1 MQIIEP
7 TYITDST
14 LISTDLSETGE
25 GYPEWAPDVLYAYLQ
40 RVVITTIGIHSIYE
54 CQWPN
59 DNLNKYPPDNLGGTT
74 PFWRYI
80 SKTNPWKLFD
90 MIVAPDRS
98 ESEVANITKWATGI
112 KWQPNTS
119 WSLSAISSMNVVI
132 TPGEI
137 DSVALLNIDCQS
149 IHIIMTD
156 PDAGEV
162 YNETKVPAMT
172 ENYNAIYSD
181 LPAYPN
187 ATLQITLANS
197 LSNVFVG
204 ELIVGKVKT
213 IGTAKYGVGVSL
225 IDFSQ
230 KEADDFGNFSILERI
245 YSKRLDV
252 PFLMPAA
259 THDGILR
266 LLEKYRSVPLVWII
280 SNLYSTMISYGFYR
294 DIQLS
299 IPSPSVVECSVT
311 IESLGGDLVNATPP
325 EEEWILPWDGNIE
338 LQAFMLPTHDG
349 ATADLISETP
359 IEDDSI
365 ALEAFLLVDDPI
377 PFADVYLVK
386 GTCTISNAAPC
397 VVTFASHGIADNTK
411 VLFHTTGTLP
421 APLVADQVYYVDSP
435 DLNTFKLTL
444 TLAGS
449 TIDTTSAG
457 SGTHTLYAHD

>member
-1 MQIIEP
+1 MQVIIP
-7 TYITDST
+7 TYITDAT

-25 GYPEWAPDVLYAYLQ
+25 GYPEWAADVLYAYLQ
-40 RVVITTIGIHSIYE
+40 RVVITTIGIHGIYE
-54 CQWPN
+54 CTWPN
-59 DNLNKYPPDNLGGTT
+59 NNINRYPPDNLGGVT
-74 PFWRYI
+74 PYWRYV

-90 MIVAPDRS
+90 QIVAPDRA
-98 ESEVANITKWATGI
+98 ESVVGDPIT
-112 KWQPNTS
+112 
-119 WSLSAISSMNVVI
+119 VEI

-137 DSVALLNIDCQS
+137 DSIAIMNVDCTS
-149 IHIIMTD
+149 ITIVMTD
-156 PDAGEV
+156 PDDGVV
-162 YNETKVPAMT
+162 YNETYTPAMP
-172 ENYNAIYSD
+172 ENWNAIYTD
-181 LPAYPN
+181 LPSYPA
-187 ATLQITLANS
+187 ATLEVTIDNGAASTI
-197 LSNVFVG
+197 VG
-204 ELIVGKVKT
+204 ELIVGKIRT
-213 IGTAKYGVGVSL
+213 IGTAKYGVGVNL

-266 LLEKYRSVPLVWII
+266 LLEKYRSVPLVWIV
-280 SNLYSTMISYGFYR
+280 SNLYSTTIAYGFYR

-299 IPSPSVVECSVT
+299 IPSPSIVECSVT

-325 EEEWILPWDGNIE
+325 EEEWVLPWDGNIE
-338 LQAFMLPTHDG
+338 LQTFMLPTHDG

-359 IEDDSI
+359 IEDDSV

-386 GTCTISNAAPC
+386 GTCTISNGSPC

-421 APLVADQVYYVDSP
+421 SPLVVDQIYYTDSP

-449 TIDTTSAG
+449 TIDTTTSG
-457 SGTHTLYAHD
+457 NGTHTLYAHD

>member
-1 MQIIEP
+1 MQIIIP

-74 PFWRYI
+74 PYWRYV

-90 MIVAPDRS
+90 QIVAPDRAS
-98 ESEVANITKWATGI
+98 SVAGDPMT
-112 KWQPNTS
+112 
-119 WSLSAISSMNVVI
+119 VEI

-137 DSVALLNIDCQS
+137 DSIAIMNVDCTS
-149 IHIIMTD
+149 IAIVMTD
-156 PDAGEV
+156 PDDGVV
-162 YNETKVPAMT
+162 YNKTYTPDMAK
-172 ENYNAIYSD
+172 NWNAIYTD
-181 LPAYPN
+181 LPSYPA
-187 ATLQITLANS
+187 ATLEVTIDNGSAS
-197 LSNVFVG
+197 AIVG

-266 LLEKYRSVPLVWII
+266 LLEKYRSVPLVWIV

-359 IEDDSI
+359 VEDDSI
-365 ALEAFLLVDDPI
+365 ALEAFLLIDDPI
-377 PFADVYLVK
+377 PFADVYLLK
-386 GTCTISNAAPC
+386 GTCTISNGSPC
-397 VVTFASHGIADNTK
+397 VVTFA
-411 VLFHTTGTLP
+411 
-421 APLVADQVYYVDSP
+421 
-435 DLNTFKLTL
+435 
-444 TLAGS
+444 
-449 TIDTTSAG
+449 
-457 SGTHTLYAHD
+457 

>member
-1 MQIIEP
+1 MQIIIP

-59 DNLNKYPPDNLGGTT
+59 DNLNKYPPDNLGGT
-74 PFWRYI
+74 PPYWRYV

-90 MIVAPDRS
+90 QIVAPDRA
-98 ESEVANITKWATGI
+98 ESVAGDPIT
-112 KWQPNTS
+112 
-119 WSLSAISSMNVVI
+119 VEI

-137 DSVALLNIDCQS
+137 DSIAIMNVDCTS
-149 IHIIMTD
+149 IAIVMTD
-156 PDAGEV
+156 PSDGVV
-162 YNETKVPAMT
+162 YNETYTSDMA
-172 ENYNAIYSD
+172 ENWNAIYTD
-181 LPAYPN
+181 LPSYPA
-187 ATLQITLANS
+187 ATLKVTIDNGSAS
-197 LSNVFVG
+197 AIVG

-266 LLEKYRSVPLVWII
+266 LLEKYRSVPLVWIV

-338 LQAFMLPTHDG
+338 LQALILPTHDG

-359 IEDDSI
+359 VVDDSVD
-365 ALEAFLLVDDPI
+365 LEAFLLVDDPI
-377 PFADVYLVK
+377 PIADVYLLK
-386 GTCTISNAAPC
+386 GTCTISNGSPG

-421 APLVADQVYYVDSP
+421 APLVADQVYYVDAP

-444 TLAGS
+444 TLSGS

-457 SGTHTLYAHD
+457 LGIHTLYAHD

>member
-1 MQIIEP
+1 MQIIIP

-59 DNLNKYPPDNLGGTT
+59 DNLNKYPPDNLGGT
-74 PFWRYI
+74 PPYWRYV

-90 MIVAPDRS
+90 QIVAPDRA
-98 ESEVANITKWATGI
+98 ESVEGDPIT
-112 KWQPNTS
+112 
-119 WSLSAISSMNVVI
+119 VEI

-137 DSVALLNIDCQS
+137 DSIAIMNVDCTS
-149 IHIIMTD
+149 ITIVMTD
-156 PDAGEV
+156 PDDGVV
-162 YNETKVPAMT
+162 YNETYTPAMP
-172 ENYNAIYSD
+172 ENWNAIYTD
-181 LPAYPN
+181 LPSYPN
-187 ATLQITLANS
+187 ATLEVTIDNGSAS
-197 LSNVFVG
+197 AIVG
-204 ELIVGKVKT
+204 ELIVGKIRT
-213 IGTAKYGVGVSL
+213 IGTAKYGVGVNL

-266 LLEKYRSVPLVWII
+266 LLEKYRSVPLVWIV
-280 SNLYSTMISYGFYR
+280 SSLYATTIAYGFYR

-338 LQAFMLPTHDG
+338 LQTFMLPTHDG

-359 IEDDSI
+359 IEDDSV

-386 GTCTISNAAPC
+386 GTCTISNGSPC
-397 VVTFASHGIADNTK
+397 VVTFASHGLADNTK

-444 TLAGS
+444 TLSGS
-449 TIDTTSAG
+449 TIDTTTSG
-457 SGTHTLYAHD
+457 SGTQTLYAHD

>member
-1 MQIIEP
+1 MQIIIP
-7 TYITDST
+7 TYITDAT

-40 RVVITTIGIHSIYE
+40 RVVITTIGVHGIYE

-59 DNLNKYPPDNLGGTT
+59 DNINKYPPDNLGGTT
-74 PFWRYI
+74 PYWRYV

-90 MIVAPDRS
+90 QIVAPDRA
-98 ESEVANITKWATGI
+98 ESVAGDPIT
-112 KWQPNTS
+112 
-119 WSLSAISSMNVVI
+119 VEI

-137 DSVALLNIDCQS
+137 DSIAIMNVDCTS
-149 IHIIMTD
+149 IAIVMTD
-156 PDAGEV
+156 PDDGVV
-162 YNETKVPAMT
+162 YNKTYTPDMAK
-172 ENYNAIYSD
+172 NWNAIYTD
-181 LPAYPN
+181 LPSYPA
-187 ATLQITLANS
+187 ATLEVTIDNGSAS
-197 LSNVFVG
+197 AIVG

-266 LLEKYRSVPLVWII
+266 LLEKYRSVPLVWIV

-359 IEDDSI
+359 VGDDSI

-386 GTCTISNAAPC
+386 GTCTISNGSPC

-444 TLAGS
+444 TLSGS

>member
-1 MQIIEP
+1 MQVIIP

-74 PFWRYI
+74 PYWRYV

-90 MIVAPDRS
+90 QIVAPDRA
-98 ESEVANITKWATGI
+98 ESVAGDPIT
-112 KWQPNTS
+112 
-119 WSLSAISSMNVVI
+119 VEI
-132 TPGEI
+132 TPGDI
-137 DSVALLNIDCQS
+137 NSIAIMNVDCTS
-149 IHIIMTD
+149 IAIVMTD
-156 PDAGEV
+156 PSDGVV
-162 YNETKVPAMT
+162 YNKTYTPDMA
-172 ENYNAIYSD
+172 ENWNAIYTD
-181 LPAYPN
+181 LPSYPA
-187 ATLQITLANS
+187 ATLEVTIDNGSAS
-197 LSNVFVG
+197 AIVG

-252 PFLMPAA
+252 PFLMPAS

-266 LLEKYRSVPLVWII
+266 LLEKYRSVPLVWIV

-325 EEEWILPWDGNIE
+325 EEEWILPWDGNVE
-338 LQAFMLPTHDG
+338 LQAFMLPDNDG
-349 ATADLISETP
+349 ATTDLIEETP
-359 IEDDSI
+359 LADAIE
-365 ALEAFLLVDDPI
+365 LEAFLLVDDPI

-386 GTCTISNAAPC
+386 GTCTISNGSPC

-411 VLFHTTGTLP
+411 VLFHTTGALP
-421 APLVADQVYYVDSP
+421 APLVADQIYYVDSP

-449 TIDTTSAG
+449 TIDTTTSG
-457 SGTHTLYAHD
+457 NGTHTLYAHD

>member
-1 MQIIEP
+1 MQIIIP
-7 TYITDST
+7 TYITDAT

-40 RVVITTIGIHSIYE
+40 RVVITTIGVHGIYE

-59 DNLNKYPPDNLGGTT
+59 DNINKYPPDNLGGTT
-74 PFWRYI
+74 PYWRYV

-90 MIVAPDRS
+90 QIVAPDRA
-98 ESEVANITKWATGI
+98 ESVAGDPIT
-112 KWQPNTS
+112 
-119 WSLSAISSMNVVI
+119 VEI

-137 DSVALLNIDCQS
+137 DSIAIMNVDCTS
-149 IHIIMTD
+149 IAIVMTD
-156 PDAGEV
+156 PDDGVV
-162 YNETKVPAMT
+162 YNKTYTPDMAK
-172 ENYNAIYSD
+172 NWNAIYTD
-181 LPAYPN
+181 LPSYPA
-187 ATLQITLANS
+187 ATLEVTIDNGSAS
-197 LSNVFVG
+197 AIVG

-266 LLEKYRSVPLVWII
+266 LLEKYRSVPLVWIV

-359 IEDDSI
+359 VGDDSI

-386 GTCTISNAAPC
+386 GTCTISNGSPC
-397 VVTFASHGIADNTK
+397 VVTFASHGLADNTK

>member
-1 MQIIEP
+1 MQIIIP

-40 RVVITTIGIHSIYE
+40 RVVITTIGVHGIYE

-59 DNLNKYPPDNLGGTT
+59 DNINKYPPDNLGGTT
-74 PFWRYI
+74 PYWRYV

-90 MIVAPDRS
+90 QIVAPDRA
-98 ESEVANITKWATGI
+98 ESVAGDPIT
-112 KWQPNTS
+112 
-119 WSLSAISSMNVVI
+119 VEI

-137 DSVALLNIDCQS
+137 DSIAIMNVDCTS
-149 IHIIMTD
+149 IAIVMTD
-156 PDAGEV
+156 PSDGVV
-162 YNETKVPAMT
+162 YNKTYTPDMA
-172 ENYNAIYSD
+172 ENWNAIYTD
-181 LPAYPN
+181 LPSYPA
-187 ATLQITLANS
+187 ATLEVTIDNGSAS
-197 LSNVFVG
+197 AIVG

-266 LLEKYRSVPLVWII
+266 LLEKYRSVPLVWIV

-338 LQAFMLPTHDG
+338 LQTFMLPTFDG

-386 GTCTISNAAPC
+386 GTCTISNGSPC
-397 VVTFASHGIADNTK
+397 VVTFASHGLAENTE
-411 VLFHTTGTLP
+411 VLFHTSVSLP
-421 APLVADQVYYVDSP
+421 SPLVVDRIYYVKSP
-435 DLNTFKLTL
+435 AENTFNLALTFG
-444 TLAGS
+444 GS

>member
-1 MQIIEP
+1 MQIIIP

-40 RVVITTIGIHSIYE
+40 RVVITTIGVHGIYE

-59 DNLNKYPPDNLGGTT
+59 NNLNKYPPDNLGGTT
-74 PFWRYI
+74 PYWRYV

-90 MIVAPDRS
+90 QIVAPDRA
-98 ESEVANITKWATGI
+98 ESVAGDPIT
-112 KWQPNTS
+112 
-119 WSLSAISSMNVVI
+119 VEI

-137 DSVALLNIDCQS
+137 DSIAIMNVDCTS
-149 IHIIMTD
+149 IAIVMTD
-156 PDAGEV
+156 PSDGVV
-162 YNETKVPAMT
+162 YNETYTPDMAK
-172 ENYNAIYSD
+172 NWNAIYTD
-181 LPAYPN
+181 LPSYPA
-187 ATLQITLANS
+187 ATLEVTIDNGSAS
-197 LSNVFVG
+197 AIVG

-338 LQAFMLPTHDG
+338 LQAFMLPTFDG
-349 ATADLISETP
+349 VTTDLIEETP
-359 IEDDSI
+359 VEEDSI
-365 ALEAFLLVDDPI
+365 DLECLELVDDPI
-377 PFADVYLVK
+377 PFTDVYLLK

-397 VVTFASHGIADNTK
+397 VVTFSSHGIAENTK
-411 VLFHTTGTLP
+411 VLFHTTGALP
-421 APLVADQVYYVDSP
+421 APLVADRIYFCASP
-435 DLNTFKLTL
+435 ATNTFNLKLTL
-444 TLAGS
+444 GGS
-449 TIDTTSAG
+449 TVDTTTNSV
-457 SGTHTLYAHD
+457 GTQTLYAHD